1 MLDQL
6 IEAPTKQ
13 EMEDELYADEVNAS
27 GNMEQGRNA
36 YTGY

>member
-13 EMEDELYADEVNAS
+13 EMEDELYADEYENS
-27 GNMEQGRNA
+27 GHADQGRNA